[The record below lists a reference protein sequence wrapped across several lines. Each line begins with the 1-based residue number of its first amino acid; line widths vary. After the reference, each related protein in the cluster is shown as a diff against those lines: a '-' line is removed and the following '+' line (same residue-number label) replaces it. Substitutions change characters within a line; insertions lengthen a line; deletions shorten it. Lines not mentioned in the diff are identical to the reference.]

1 MTKPIL
7 TGQHI

>member
-7 TGQHI
+7 SQ